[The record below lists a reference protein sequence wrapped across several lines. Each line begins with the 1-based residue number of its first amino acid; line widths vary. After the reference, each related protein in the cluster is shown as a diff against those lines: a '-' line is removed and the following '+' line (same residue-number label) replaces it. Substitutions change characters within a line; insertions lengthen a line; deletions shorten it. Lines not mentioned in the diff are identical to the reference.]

1 MDYLLSK
8 HFGIEGKSG
17 VGEKVVRKEG
27 KDFGVRPLRNIGRRT
42 QLQHTIK
49 KSYKTLRRKTRL
61 QQQERTP
68 SVIRSSLSYW
78 FKKSLTPKSSIF
90 ASDICNK
97 WCYSLQAR
105 VGGLE
110 WDNPWHPF
118 HTCFV
123 SLFGLFSRFLLCF
136 LFLFDCFQA
145 ATQQQE
151 KNEEETKKSFVP

>member
-49 KSYKTLRRKTRL
+49 KSYKTLRGKTRL
-61 QQQERTP
+61 HQQERTP
-68 SVIRSSLSYW
+68 PAKRSSLSS
-78 FKKSLTPKSSIF
+78 FVKKSFTPKLSIF
-90 ASDICNK
+90 ALDIAINGATAC
-97 WCYSLQAR
+97 R
-105 VGGLE
+105 LE
-110 WDNPWHPF
+110 WAGWNG
-118 HTCFV
+118 TIRGI
-123 SLFGLFSRFLLCF
+123 LFILVLSSFLVLFRGFFSAFSSFLIASSG
-136 LFLFDCFQA
+136 D
-145 ATQQQE
+145 ATAR